1 MSKHSLRYTF
11 NEDKFNLKTIIYL
24 FILIDFF
31 LAFVVPFIIVISL
44 IGYEASMIIGLMIG
58 LKGQNK
64 FKVFMFE
71 LRGLVDDPKYNKDE
85 DLRGH
90 LLKQKVYHACLEWG
104 IWFEKRLEEYGLD
117 FKKKLKN
124 LMEVIRRMDDFM
136 LKEIMRI
143 VAVLWLTLGLGL
155 LDVLILLNLRPLWL
169 LAFMLA
175 FYAGDFFFW
184 LIMEHYYGIFKE
196 NIEPIAIGKVAVIK
210 GEIAEIE
217 TKLQ

>member
-11 NEDKFNLKTIIYL
+11 NENKFNLKTIIYL

-85 DLRGH
+85 ELRGH

-104 IWFEKRLEEYGLD
+104 MWFEKRLEEYGLD

-124 LMEVIRRMDDFM
+124 LMEVIKRMDDFM
-136 LKEIMRI
+136 LKEIMRFI
-143 VAVLWLTLGLGL
+143 AGLWAGFGLIF
-155 LDVLILLNLRPLWL
+155 LDILIMFELRPLWITGL
-169 LAFMLA
+169 VFI
-175 FYAGDFFFW
+175 FYIGDFFFW
-184 LIMEHYYGIFKE
+184 LVMEHYYGIFKE
-196 NIEPIAIGKVAVIK
+196 EIEPVPIGKVAVIK
-210 GEIAEIE
+210 GEIAEI
-217 TKLQ
+217 KRQL